1 VTASTLPALPRTAF
15 TKDEALAHTARLN
28 ASIDETLD
36 LIFEAWVGRIWED
49 LEDVADWASYVE
61 VYAPRIKTL
70 KLPVVDRRALAAKW
84 AEAGAPTRDFAR
96 GVNVSNGTAAGDYAK
111 VTDIEEAR
119 ERKVI
124 SKNGSLRPQRVAKRA
139 TKAAPKVSKRDRAVQ
154 LISAAP
160 DGLTALELA
169 EATGWRGGQAT
180 GTTSDL
186 KRQGRI
192 RALPIFRDG
201 YAVLVLTEAESA
213 KAAS

>member
-1 VTASTLPALPRTAF
+1 MTASALPALTRPAF
-15 TKDEALAHTARLN
+15 TKAEALAHTARLN

-96 GVNVSNGTAAGDYAK
+96 GVNVSNGTAAGDYAD
-111 VTDIEEAR
+111 VIPIAAG
-119 ERKVI
+119 RKVI
-124 SKNGSLRPQRVAKRA
+124 SKDGSIRPQRVAKRA
-139 TKAAPKVSKRDRAVQ
+139 PKVAPKVSKRDRAVQ
-154 LISAAP
+154 LISDAAY
-160 DGLTALELA
+160 GLTALELA

-201 YAVLVLTEAESA
+201 YAVLVLTDIEKE
-213 KAAS
+213 KGK

>member
-1 VTASTLPALPRTAF
+1 MTASALPALPRPAF
-15 TKDEALAHTARLN
+15 TKAEALAHTARLN

-84 AEAGAPTRDFAR
+84 AAAGAPTRDFAR

-111 VTDIEEAR
+111 VVPIAAG
-119 ERKVI
+119 RKTI
-124 SKNGSLRPQRVAKRA
+124 SKDGSIRPQRVAKRA